1 MISQKSPLKGGTPNS
16 LLSFNL
22 DLKASE
28 RNSQFNWF
36 HVLAGR
42 VYLCV
47 CVCVCVCVCARV
59 RMRSVISNSCDSM
72 VYSPPGSSVHGTFF
86 PGKNT
91 GAGCHFLLHRI
102 FPTLGLKANF
112 PGLRDWQADSSL
124 LSHLGRVCLQV
135 PKWQVQWKGSQKD
148 TVSWGKVKKG
158 RCEGWQEVT
167 EKVEENGIEPLER
180 LVY

>member
-47 CVCVCVCVCARV
+47 CVCARAQSYPTLV
-59 RMRSVISNSCDSM
+59 TPWSIAHQAPLFMGLFFQARILERVAISSST
-72 VYSPPGSSVHGTFF
+72 GSSRPWDWKRISQVSGTGRRTLHYWATWAGFAYRCPDGRCSGKDRRRMPF
-86 PGKNT
+86 PG
-91 GAGCHFLLHRI
+91 
-102 FPTLGLKANF
+102 
-112 PGLRDWQADSSL
+112 
-124 LSHLGRVCLQV
+124 GRL
-135 PKWQVQWKGSQKD
+135 
-148 TVSWGKVKKG
+148 KKG
-158 RCEGWQEVT
+158 GARADRRWL
-167 EKVEENGIEPLER
+167 KR
-180 LVY
+180 LRKME